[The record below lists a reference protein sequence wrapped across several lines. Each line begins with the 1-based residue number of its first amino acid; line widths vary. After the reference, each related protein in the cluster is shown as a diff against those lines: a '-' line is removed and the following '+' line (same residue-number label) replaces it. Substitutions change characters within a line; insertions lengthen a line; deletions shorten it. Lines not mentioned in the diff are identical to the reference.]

1 MKNNNLLI
9 IFSYCLFLAFII
21 IIVVSLMGGCS
32 GYTVC
37 GYEDETIEVFESPMA
52 NNY

>member
-1 MKNNNLLI
+1 
-9 IFSYCLFLAFII
+9 
-21 IIVVSLMGGCS
+21 MGGCS

-52 NNY
+52 NNFKN